1 MKRLKLRSID
11 LNFEGGLQ
19 VSFISTTLDSNHHG
33 TERKGEPWNKE
44 TVRGWKAKWLV
55 LEGFDR
61 NSKLKQNIG
70 RRLIIYRPSGACWLF
85 DVCWST
91 E

>member
-1 MKRLKLRSID
+1 MKKLRSIE
-11 LNFEGGLQ
+11 LHFEGGLC
-19 VSFISTTLDSNHHG
+19 VSFMGSSLDTNHHG

-44 TVRGWKAKWLV
+44 TAHGWKAKWLV
-55 LEGFDR
+55 LEGFASY
-61 NSKLKQNIG
+61 SKLKQDIG
-70 RRLIIYRPSGACWLF
+70 RRLVIYRPSGACWLF

>member
-1 MKRLKLRSID
+1 MKKLRSIE
-11 LNFEGGLQ
+11 LHFEGGLR
-19 VSFISTTLDSNHHG
+19 VSFTRSSLDTNHHG

-55 LEGFDR
+55 LEGFA
-61 NSKLKQNIG
+61 SYPKLKQDIG
-70 RRLIIYRPSGACWLF
+70 RSLVIYRPSGACWLF